1 VTQVDE
7 IATVVV
13 CHGVDATLEVL
24 CEQLTTDHF
33 KVLPAPSGA
42 DALRLC
48 RFNSPD
54 ILVLDLAL
62 PDMAG
67 IDVLQEV
74 READGIESRIDP
86 NLAIIVL
93 LNREDGTALTRSR
106 DLGADDYLSQPVVYG
121 ELKSR
126 MAAVLR
132 RRHNRHD
139 APILVGEL
147 VVDPGRR
154 TVMVGDRQVHV
165 AKKEFTLL
173 RVLASDPTRVF
184 SKEELLRDVW
194 GFKAP
199 PGQTRT
205 LDSHAS
211 RLRNKLDPEHKR
223 YVVNCWG
230 IGYRLVEA

>member
-1 VTQVDE
+1 MPQVDE

-13 CHGVDATLEVL
+13 CHGDDSTLGVL
-24 CEQLTTDHF
+24 CEHLIADHF
-33 KVLPAPSGA
+33 EVLPAPSGA

-62 PDMAG
+62 PDMTG

-93 LNREDGTALTRSR
+93 LNREDGGGLARSR
-106 DLGADDYLSQPVVYG
+106 DLGADDYLSQPFAYG
-121 ELKSR
+121 DLKTR
-126 MAAVLR
+126 IAAVLR

-139 APILVGEL
+139 APVRVGEL
-147 VVDPGRR
+147 VIDPGRR
-154 TVMVGDRQVHV
+154 TVKVGDRQVHL

-173 RVLASDPTRVF
+173 RVLAGDPTRVF
-184 SKEELLRDVW
+184 SKDELLRDVW

-199 PGQTRT
+199 PGRTRT

-211 RLRNKLDPEHKR
+211 RLRKKLDPELKR